1 MKINEEELSLNLV
14 MCCGKKKCPRVN
26 IHQKLDKVILGG
38 EKEGYSSWEKEQFKM
53 LVREAKKG
61 TFDEYL

>member
-38 EKEGYSSWEKEQFKM
+38 EKEQFKM
-53 LVREAKKG
+53 LVKEAKKG
-61 TFDEYL
+61 TFDESL